1 VVRFQAER
9 FHTQAL
15 SFHVGPQQLH
25 GIELLAFPHALAS
38 VVVWIGHLQWLRL
51 HGYRTQERPI
61 LKKLQPI
68 VQGDSL
74 ALDWPTVEAIIG
86 NPPFIGGKRLRSA
99 LGDATVDALFA
110 SWDGRVAREADYV
123 CYWFEKA
130 RAAVVAGRALRVGLL
145 ATNSLRQGKNREVL
159 ERILRDTNVFFAE
172 SDREWTLEGA
182 SVRVSM
188 VGFGAMEL
196 NETRTL
202 DGNTVSKINPD
213 LTSSA
218 DLSLAKRLHES
229 AGIGFIGG
237 TPKAPF
243 TVDEQTAL
251 KWISAPTNPNGRPN
265 SDVLKRWVNG
275 RDILTRGP
283 SQWIIDFGLPYER
296 KTKIP
301 GELYLSEAEAS
312 FYELP
317 FLHVQETVYP
327 LRKNHRERVQAERPW
342 LHARPAEDMR
352 AALSGLFRYIGSPT
366 VAKHRIFAWID
377 GNVLPDH
384 QVAVFATE
392 DDAVFGLVQSRI
404 HEIWALATG
413 STLEDRPAYRPTNC
427 FETFPL
433 PLGFRTTSPPP
444 IANAA
449 RVLHEARDRWL
460 NPEGADEATLKKR
473 TLTALYNER
482 EAGRATWL
490 NNLHRD
496 LDRAVLAAYG
506 WSDLAEPL
514 FAAEDA
520 LRAANPQGDALGL
533 ALGRTEP
540 GQALL
545 GRLLALNLERA
556 SEGSTGASAD

>member
-1 VVRFQAER
+1 
-9 FHTQAL
+9 
-15 SFHVGPQQLH
+15 
-25 GIELLAFPHALAS
+25 

-74 ALDWPTVEAIIG
+74 VLDWPTVEAIIG

-110 SWDGRVAREADYV
+110 AWDGRVAREADYV

-159 ERILRDTNVFFAE
+159 DHILRETTVFFAE

-182 SVRVSM
+182 AVRVSM
-188 VGFGAMEL
+188 VGFGQMTEG
-196 NETRTL
+196 EPRVL
-202 DGNTVSKINPD
+202 DGAEVPAIHAD
-213 LTSSA
+213 LTSGS
-218 DLSLAKRLHES
+218 DLSKAARLPENTGRS
-229 AGIGFIGG
+229 FMGDTKG
-237 TPKAPF
+237 APF
-243 TVDEQTAL
+243 DIPGDLARQWLAM
-251 KWISAPTNPNGRPN
+251 PGNPNGRKN
-265 SDVLKRWVNG
+265 SEVLKPWANG
-275 RDILTRGP
+275 MNVTRRP
-283 SQWIIDFGLPYER
+283 QDTWIIDFGMGAL
-296 KTKIP
+296 KP
-301 GELYLSEAEAS
+301 GQTPVPGMLHLSEADLSFFEA
-312 FYELP
+312 P
-317 FLHVQETVYP
+317 FQYALDQVKPAWAASKTG
-327 LRKNHRERVQAERPW
+327 HRREWFVHAEP
-342 LHARPAEDMR
+342 RPAMR
-352 AALSGLFRYIGSPT
+352 EALHGLARFLVTPC
-366 VAKHRIFAWID
+366 VAKHRIFAWMS
-377 GNVLPDH
+377 GEVLPDH
-384 QVAVFATE
+384 ALIAFST
-392 DDAVFGLVQSRI
+392 DRDALFGLLHSRL
-404 HEIWALATG
+404 HDIWALGMCSFLGVGNDPRYTPN
-413 STLEDRPAYRPTNC
+413 TT
-427 FETFPL
+427 FETFPF
-433 PLGFRTTSPPP
+433 PHGFNETPPD
-444 IANAA
+444 AVTEAA
-449 RVLHEARDRWL
+449 KKLHETRDRWL
-460 NPEGADEATLKKR
+460 NPEGADEATLKQR

-482 EAGRATWL
+482 EVGRATWL

-506 WSDLAEPL
+506 WSDLAEAL

-533 ALGRTEP
+533 ALGRTEA